1 MKVIEVNKDS
11 FEKEVL
17 KSETPV
23 LVDFYASWCGPCRM
37 LRPILDQIADSR
49 ADFKI
54 VSVNVDD
61 EENLANEYG
70 IFSIPCLIFFKDGKE
85 INRSVGLKQK
95 EDIEEMMGEI

>member
-17 KSETPV
+17 KSEIPV

-49 ADFKI
+49 TDFKI

-61 EENLANEYG
+61 EENLASEYG
-70 IFSIPCLIFFKDGKE
+70 ISSIPCLISFKDGKE
-85 INRSVGLKQK
+85 INKSVGLKPK